1 MQGLDN
7 QSRLALAT
15 LDADNRMALA
25 GVEAK
30 YKTELQ
36 ASQSMAASYQ
46 SMVDGMSRIMV
57 SPDLDKDAKQE
68 AINKLR
74 TLYSGALALQSD
86 ISGLELGTLLDD
98 ASNDGTPEPQPGDP
112 ATTPAPAAPPSRYE
126 YPYQVGG

>member
-1 MQGLDN
+1 LKKAMQGLDN

-74 TLYSGALALQSD
+74 TLYGGALALQSD
-86 ISGLELGTLLDD
+86 ISGLELGALLSGATGLPPTL
-98 ASNDGTPEPQPGDP
+98 APG
-112 ATTPAPAAPPSRYE
+112 AAPAPRTNPGTRGTRAA
-126 YPYQVGG
+126 V